1 MSRVAQHQQTIL
13 TDFLLVM
20 TSVRLTAGILML
32 SDVFRAFPQVV
43 LGLAAA
49 HPLPLSSMHN
59 YLVQRYTTYIVDAAY
74 LVRI

>member
-32 SDVFRAFPQVV
+32 SDVFRAFPQAV

-49 HPLPLSSMHN
+49 HPSQFNAQLSGSTLHN
-59 YLVQRYTTYIVDAAY
+59 LYS
-74 LVRI
+74 